1 MPQNQLITLRVAEFL
16 EKLSTFLALRAF
28 KSEETVDFIHRF
40 FYFGPVATLF
50 YKVTHSPTR
59 QFYHTRNLAKLPV

>member
-50 YKVTHSPTR
+50 YKVTHSSI
-59 QFYHTRNLAKLPV
+59 LPYPKSR